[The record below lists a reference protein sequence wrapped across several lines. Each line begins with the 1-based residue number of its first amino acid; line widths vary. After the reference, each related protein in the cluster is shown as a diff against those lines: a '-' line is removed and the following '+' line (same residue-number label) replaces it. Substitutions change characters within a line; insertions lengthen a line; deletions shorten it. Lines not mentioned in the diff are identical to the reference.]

1 MSGFE
6 EDRVALLLNDRIP
19 IESESVK

>member
-6 EDRVALLLNDRIP
+6 EDRVALLLNDRIL